1 MFLEKSAGRLPQRH
15 IPEGSSTEVSSVS
28 EATEEGPKISCCLNM
43 LIFFFKPGV
52 IHAENHQKSNLHTFK
67 GHRGKLLTKHI
78 TMQRALDVD

>member
-43 LIFFFKPGV
+43 LIFFL
-52 IHAENHQKSNLHTFK
+52 NLVWF
-67 GHRGKLLTKHI
+67 
-78 TMQRALDVD
+78 MQRIIKSLIYIHLKDTVENY

>member
-43 LIFFFKPGV
+43 LIFFF
-52 IHAENHQKSNLHTFK
+52 NLVWF
-67 GHRGKLLTKHI
+67 
-78 TMQRALDVD
+78 MQRIIKSLIYIHLKDTVENY

>member
-43 LIFFFKPGV
+43 LIFFL
-52 IHAENHQKSNLHTFK
+52 NL
-67 GHRGKLLTKHI
+67 
-78 TMQRALDVD
+78 V